1 MGKFTVQQFRSG
13 SRFSLKAGNG
23 QIIAASPIYCT
34 KEACLAG
41 VRAVQRL
48 ASSPVEDLSSPRT
61 AEPGT
66 GPRYQIYEDKGSVC
80 FRLLDEQGAPLL
92 FSEGYTAKR
101 SCRMGIQSV
110 GLNAPGAPV
119 LVG

>member
-1 MGKFTVQQFRSG
+1 MNNFKEYIRIGKVSDVDYEGGRV
-13 SRFSLKAGNG
+13 K
-23 QIIAASPIYCT
+23 
-34 KEACLAG
+34 
-41 VRAVQRL
+41 V
-48 ASSPVEDLSSPRT
+48 
-61 AEPGT
+61 
-66 GPRYQIYEDKGSVC
+66 IYEDKGSVC

>member
-13 SRFSLKAGNG
+13 YRFSLKAGNG

-80 FRLLDEQGAPLL
+80 FRLLDEQGAHHKARPAPHNTPSASLRW
-92 FSEGYTAKR
+92 S
-101 SCRMGIQSV
+101 SQS
-110 GLNAPGAPV
+110 AF
-119 LVG
+119 